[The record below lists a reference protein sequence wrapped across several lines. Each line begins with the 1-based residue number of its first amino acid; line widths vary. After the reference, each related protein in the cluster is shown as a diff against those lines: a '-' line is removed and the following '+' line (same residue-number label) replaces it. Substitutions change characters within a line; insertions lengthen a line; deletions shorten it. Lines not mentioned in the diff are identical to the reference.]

1 MRCEIGWPIVTLVP
15 GSSETF
21 CRSSSSTASRGRSF
35 ISSRTSISADSTPCT
50 CSSSSALPV
59 RRAVEVTSGTL
70 SISRSRALPS
80 AFESARLVPGI
91 VTALTVKAPSLN
103 SGRNDRPAASDA
115 HERSH
120 QQSDGSGQHCPPV
133 RERMAEPS
141 LVRGLETLRQPGLG
155 TRRNQA

>member
-1 MRCEIGWPIVTLVP
+1 MFARVPESMWSMRCEIGWPIVTLVP

-21 CRSSSSTASRGRSF
+21 CRSSSSTVSRGRSF

-80 AFESARLVPGI
+80 AFESARLVPGNRHGADGQGAF
-91 VTALTVKAPSLN
+91 VELREKRSAR
-103 SGRNDRPAASDA
+103 RNDA

-120 QQSDGSGQHCPPV
+120 QQSDGSGQNGPPV
-133 RERMAEPS
+133 A
-141 LVRGLETLRQPGLG
+141 
-155 TRRNQA
+155 